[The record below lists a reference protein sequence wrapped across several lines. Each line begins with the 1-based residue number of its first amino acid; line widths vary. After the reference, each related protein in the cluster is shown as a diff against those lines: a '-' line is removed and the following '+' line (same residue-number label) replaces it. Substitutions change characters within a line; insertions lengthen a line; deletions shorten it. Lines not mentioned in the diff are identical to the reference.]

1 MLGVDKATFTW
12 LVLFFLSLLVCLH
25 SSASSVPNAF
35 RGRCGVSSA
44 APTCLAGETE
54 GAWKFVAIT
63 SKLVALP
70 REAYGR
76 TLPFLATTTLARGL
90 MEWLAA

>member
-1 MLGVDKATFTW
+1 MVRCY
-12 LVLFFLSLLVCLH
+12 FFSLYWSVSIAPGCFH

-44 APTCLAGETE
+44 ALSCLAGETE

-76 TLPFLATTTLARGL
+76 TLPFLATTTLPRGL
-90 MEWLAA
+90 IEWLAA